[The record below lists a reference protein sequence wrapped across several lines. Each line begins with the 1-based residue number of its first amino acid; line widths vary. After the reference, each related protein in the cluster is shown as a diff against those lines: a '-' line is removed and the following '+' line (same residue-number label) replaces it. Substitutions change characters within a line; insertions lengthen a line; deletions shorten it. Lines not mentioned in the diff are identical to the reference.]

1 MRPKMTWW
9 RNLSGLMAACVLA
22 LLVVAPSV
30 SMAAC
35 ICDSPAAALVGV
47 ETGVATGQALQDDP
61 RDHGAPCE
69 AACCVGGH
77 CHHGGAL
84 LDAPAGTVPAPI
96 PVISEHPATSAQA
109 LASRPLSGPHRPP
122 RG

>member
-1 MRPKMTWW
+1 MRPRMTWW
-9 RNLSGLMAACVLA
+9 RNLGGLMAACVLA

-35 ICDSPAAALVGV
+35 ICDNPAAPAIGV
-47 ETGVATGQALQDDP
+47 EIGVAASQAVLDDA
-61 RDHGAPCE
+61 RNHGAPCE

-77 CHHGGAL
+77 CHHGGAML
-84 LDAPAGTVPAPI
+84 HALVGTVSGPHPI
-96 PVISEHPATSAQA
+96 LSEHATAAARA
-109 LASRPLSGPHRPP
+109 LASRTLSGPDRPP

>member
-1 MRPKMTWW
+1 MRPTMTWW
-9 RNLSGLMAACVLA
+9 RNLGGLIVACVLA

-35 ICDSPAAALVGV
+35 ICDSPAAPVIGL
-47 ETGVATGQALQDDP
+47 ETGVATGQTLQDDQ

-77 CHHGGAL
+77 CHHGGAM
-84 LDAPAGTVPAPI
+84 LDAPVGAVSGPLPVP
-96 PVISEHPATSAQA
+96 SEHPATAAQT
-109 LASRPLSGPHRPP
+109 LASRALSGPDRPP

>member
-9 RNLSGLMAACVLA
+9 RNLGGLLAACVLA

-35 ICDSPAAALVGV
+35 VCDGSIAPIASV
-47 ETGVATGQALQDDP
+47 ETGMDAGQAVQADP
-61 RDHGAPCE
+61 RDHGATCE

-77 CHHGGAL
+77 CHHGGAM
-84 LDAPAGTVPAPI
+84 LDAPVGSVSRPLSTL
-96 PVISEHPATSAQA
+96 SEHAAISAQA
-109 LASRPLSGPHRPP
+109 LASRTLSGPDRPP

>member
-9 RNLSGLMAACVLA
+9 RNLGGLMAACVLA
-22 LLVVAPSV
+22 LLVVGPSV

-35 ICDSPAAALVGV
+35 ICDSRAPVVGV
-47 ETGVATGQALQDDP
+47 ETDVAAGQTLQDDQ

-77 CHHGGAL
+77 CHHGGAM
-84 LDAPAGTVPAPI
+84 LDAPVGAVSRPL
-96 PVISEHPATSAQA
+96 PVLSEHPATAAQA
-109 LASRPLSGPHRPP
+109 LASRTLSGPDRPP